1 MNEYINKVYS
11 NEGNLALLSKVPEFK
26 GKVLDIGFGSG
37 GNAKFI
43 KENFPLVELYGV
55 TMSQEESKLAA
66 TLFDKIWIL
75 DVENELDLL
84 KEYAPFDCIIC
95 SHVLEHLR
103 NPDQLL
109 NQLHSVLAKNGIVL
123 IAVPNISYLNQ
134 RMLQL
139 MGRFNYEQTGIMDR
153 THLRFFNYFSIK
165 DGLLLNNTKYEILI
179 HTVDAVAPFGRLLS
193 LLGNGLK
200 ALLNRLF
207 GKIAPNIFGWQII
220 LILRNK

>member
-1 MNEYINKVYS
+1 MNEYVNKVYS
-11 NEGNLALLSKVPEFK
+11 NAGNLALLSKVPEFR

-43 KENFPLVELYGV
+43 RDNFPLVELYGV

-66 TLFDKIWIL
+66 TLFDKIWVL
-75 DVENELDLL
+75 DVEREFDLV
-84 KEYAPFDCIIC
+84 KEYAPFDYIIC

-103 NPDQLL
+103 NPAQLL
-109 NQLHSVLAKNGIVL
+109 MQCYSVLAKNGIVL

-153 THLRFFNYFSIK
+153 THLRFFNYYSVK
-165 DGLLLNNTKYEILI
+165 DGLELNVTKYEIVN

-193 LLGNGLK
+193 LFGNNFK
-200 ALLNRLF
+200 VLLNKLF
-207 GKIAPNIFGWQII
+207 GKMAPNIFGWQII
-220 LILRNK
+220 LILRHK

>member
-1 MNEYINKVYS
+1 MNEYFNKVYS

-43 KENFPLVELYGV
+43 RENFPLVKLYGI
-55 TMSQEESKLAA
+55 TLSQEESKLAA
-66 TLFDKIWIL
+66 TLFEKIWIL
-75 DVENELDLL
+75 DVENEFDLV
-84 KEYAPFDCIIC
+84 KEYAPFDYIVC
-95 SHVLEHLR
+95 SHVLEHLQ
-103 NPDQLL
+103 NPAQLL
-109 NQLHSVLAKNGIVL
+109 ARFSSVLSKNGIVL

-134 RMLQL
+134 RILQL

-153 THLRFFNYFSIK
+153 THLRFFNYYSIH
-165 DGLLLNNTKYEILI
+165 DGLELNVTKYEILN

-193 LLGNGLK
+193 LFGIGFK
-200 ALLNRLF
+200 TRLNRLF

-220 LILRNK
+220 LILQLK